1 MKCSFLLKHFILYFF
16 LPLFIHCYK
25 EVTNESL
32 RHLAQFTD
40 PERLSV
46 NGSLMKP
53 LLVERVSGTPANIQV
68 REFIVNHFEKLGWH
82 VELDE
87 FKDMTPFGEKNF
99 ANIIVT
105 ENPDKPNR
113 LVLAAHYDSMY
124 VTDFEFI
131 GATDSAIPC
140 GILMNI
146 AETLDDVLKGSS
158 TNYRQKEKT
167 IQMIFFDGEEAFKE
181 WGPIDS
187 IYGARHL
194 AEKWETTSVSSP
206 TRAMKNKLDHVEVL
220 VLLDLLGTPNTQ
232 FPNFYRST
240 SWLFYK
246 LIGIENRLNNQ
257 SILKTKSAKTGER
270 LISLF
275 NPNSYLTF
283 MGEAIGDDHVPFL
296 QRGVNVLHMIP
307 YPFPKVWHNK
317 GDNADCIDQAVV
329 ENLAVIFRTF
339 AAEYLELDPLP
350 HNEL

>member
-1 MKCSFLLKHFILYFF
+1 MKCSVVWKRFILYFI
-16 LPLFIHCYK
+16 LPFVVNCYR

-32 RHLAQFTD
+32 RHLASFTD
-40 PERLSV
+40 PNRLSV

-53 LLVERVSGTPANIQV
+53 LLIERVSGTPANVRV
-68 REFIVNHFEKLGWH
+68 REYIVDHFQQLGWH

-87 FKDMTPFGEKNF
+87 FTDMTPFGEKSF

-105 ENPDKPNR
+105 ENVDKPNR

-140 GILMNI
+140 GILMNM
-146 AETLDDVLKGSS
+146 AETLHDILTDSS
-158 TNYRQKEKT
+158 TNYRRKDKT

-181 WGPIDS
+181 WGPTDS
-187 IYGARHL
+187 IYGARNL
-194 AEKWETTSVSSP
+194 AQRWESTSVSHP
-206 TRAMKNKLDHVEVL
+206 KKVMKNKLDHIEVL

-232 FPNFYRST
+232 FPNYYRST

-246 LIGIENRLNNQ
+246 LIGIENRLNSQ
-257 SILKTKSAKTGER
+257 SILKTVSSKTGER

-275 NPNSYLTF
+275 NPNSHLTF

-296 QRGVNVLHMIP
+296 ERGVNVLHMIP
-307 YPFPKVWHNK
+307 YPFPNVWHNR